1 VKKGGVGIFYAENAA
16 AEGGQIGFTGTSL
29 GGWALDV
36 MEWSGGSSSGAF
48 DRSASGTSG
57 SASSAVAS
65 SGTTATTSQPV
76 EIAIGAIRTL
86 SKTTMASPTN
96 GFSQVD
102 TALQASNRL
111 GIFSK
116 VSGIA
121 EPEGV
126 SVALSVAVRWR
137 GVIATFRAS

>member
-1 VKKGGVGIFYAENAA
+1 MVN
-16 AEGGQIGFTGTSL
+16 
-29 GGWALDV
+29 
-36 MEWSGGSSSGAF
+36 
-48 DRSASGTSG
+48 
-57 SASSAVAS
+57 
-65 SGTTATTSQPV
+65 
-76 EIAIGAIRTL
+76 
-86 SKTTMASPTN
+86 PTN

-102 TALQASNRL
+102 TASQGSNRL

>member
-1 VKKGGVGIFYAENAA
+1 MANP
-16 AEGGQIGFTGTSL
+16 TS
-29 GGWALDV
+29 
-36 MEWSGGSSSGAF
+36 
-48 DRSASGTSG
+48 
-57 SASSAVAS
+57 
-65 SGTTATTSQPV
+65 
-76 EIAIGAIRTL
+76 
-86 SKTTMASPTN
+86 

-116 VSGIA
+116 ISSIA
-121 EPEGV
+121 EPEDV